1 MKEDT
6 KKSNNVI
13 QGPWNLTE
21 TMKKRASTQ
30 NKDWEKKEK
39 MAADF
44 VFGEEL
50 TEAIC
55 VKMIQSLSDN
65 KVDLTSSSFQ
75 KYLPFINETIKSY
88 IMQTKGYVHPLQDFV
103 NKIMVNNTLDN
114 SGTLNYNV
122 LDIKIIKKILKDIYG
137 KK

>member
-6 KKSNNVI
+6 KKSTNVI
-13 QGPWNLTE
+13 KGPWTLTE
-21 TMKKRASTQ
+21 TMKKRAANAST
-30 NKDWEKKEK
+30 DWAKKEK

-65 KVDLTSSSFQ
+65 KVNLADKDFQ

-88 IMQTKGYVHPLQDFV
+88 IMKTKGYTHPLQDFI
-103 NKIMVNNTLDN
+103 NAIMVNTTLDN
-114 SGTLNYNV
+114 STTLNYNV